1 MRCFQTPPHGY
12 VPWGWGAGGGGG
24 EDSKDVRDLFPSEV
38 AKMGKGM
45 DFATFL
51 AGGEQQSTSATLP
64 SGFSPEEA

>member
-1 MRCFQTPPHGY
+1 MFSNPS
-12 VPWGWGAGGGGG
+12 PWLCPLGLGCWGGGG